1 MAGSLAS
8 INIKFSAD
16 LKQFSTQ
23 MQTATRDIAKLG
35 DSFAS
40 VGQGLT
46 VGLTTPI
53 LGLGGLA
60 VKTAADFETL
70 RTSLLS
76 SFQGNQAAA
85 DSAFKTIEKF
95 ATTSPYQVEEV
106 LNAFIKLKNLGLD
119 PSEEAL
125 TSYGNTASAMG
136 KDLNQMIEAVADA
149 STGEFERLKE
159 FGIKAKSE
167 GDKVSFTF
175 QGVTTTI
182 GKNSEEIQKYLMD
195 IGNVNFQGSM
205 DRQSETF
212 KGRLSSLQDTF
223 ASFGDSIGTII
234 LEFMSPMIDSLQE
247 LAEYFKKLSPET
259 QKTIVVIAGLA
270 AAIGPLLLAIG
281 GLMQLVPVMVAGFA
295 AIKGA
300 FASLTASMSANPITA
315 LAVALGLVIAGIYA
329 YTQATN
335 GAVSATKLYADVREV
350 AAKSVAKE
358 KAELDT
364 LLKIAK
370 DETLSKQQRQTAID
384 KLNKISPEYLGNL
397 RLETI
402 NTNEAKKAID
412 AYNVALNQRA
422 LQQAVL
428 SKKTELFNELIELQN
443 KDLNLTGNAFS
454 DAAQKASNY
463 IFSLLGVE
471 TQTIKNRA
479 ELEQY
484 IKSSKLEGE
493 AAKAVRSSYEVL
505 IREREKDVKNIQ
517 SQIDALDKFNV
528 TEGNAVV
535 ATDALTT
542 STTALN
548 KEREKLPM
556 AGTIAFYENEIS
568 KLQKLQKEQIKT
580 GYEYLVL
587 QSKIDEFQKKI
598 DEIAVKPIEA
608 INLPSL
614 NLPKIDNTERLASIA
629 KAGQENLAAQQAANE
644 SWLAEQNRMLEY
656 GQQFNESLASIMEST
671 AENFAIGF
679 GEMIGQSINGGL
691 SIQSIWS
698 LMIGTLADMAIQ
710 VGKVAI
716 GIGISVESIKKSLT
730 GFIGVPAIVAGV
742 ALIALGTLAKSALA
756 NIGGGSNAPAFANGG
771 VVPGTS
777 LYGDKILARVNSG
790 ELILNQKQQSNL
802 WGMMNSAG
810 QGVNVNLEGGFRLA
824 GSDLELVIERAINKN
839 SRKR

>member
-23 MQTATRDIAKLG
+23 MQTATRDIVKLG
-35 DSFAS
+35 DGFAK
-40 VGQGLT
+40 VGKGLT
-46 VGLTTPI
+46 LGLTTPI

-85 DSAFKTIEKF
+85 DSAFKSIEQF

-136 KDLNQMIEAVADA
+136 KSLDQMIEAVADA

-175 QGVTTTI
+175 QGVTQTV
-182 GKNSEEIQKYLMD
+182 GKNATDIQNYLLS
-195 IGNVNFQGSM
+195 IGNVNFAGAM

-212 KGRLSSLQDTF
+212 KGRLSSLQDTM

-234 LEFMSPMIDSLQE
+234 LEFLSPLVDSLQE
-247 LAEYFKKLSPET
+247 LAVWFKNLSPET
-259 QKTIVVIAGLA
+259 QKVIVVVAGLA
-270 AAIGPLLLAIG
+270 AAIGPLLLGIG

-295 AIKGA
+295 AIKSA
-300 FASLTASMSANPITA
+300 FTSLVATMSANPITA
-315 LAVALGLVIAGIYA
+315 ISIALAVVVAGIYA
-329 YTQATN
+329 YTQATD
-335 GAVSATKLYADVREV
+335 GAVSVTKLYADVREM

-364 LLKIAK
+364 LLKVAK
-370 DETLSKQQRQTAID
+370 DETLSKAQRQSAID

-402 NTNEAKKAID
+402 NTTEAKNAID
-412 AYNVALNQRA
+412 KYNVALNQRA

-428 SKKTELFNELIELQN
+428 SKKTELFNQLIELQN
-443 KDLNLTGNAFS
+443 KDLSYTGNAFS
-454 DAAQKASNY
+454 DASQKASDY

-471 TQTIKNRA
+471 TQTIRNRA

-493 AAKAVRSSYEVL
+493 AAKAVRSNYEVL

-528 TEGNAVV
+528 TEVNAVV

-548 KEREKLPM
+548 KEREKLPK

-568 KLQKLQKEQIKT
+568 KLQKLQKETTTT
-580 GYEYLVL
+580 GLAYLSL
-587 QSKIDEFQKKI
+587 QHDIDELQKKI
-598 DEIAVKPIEA
+598 DAIAIKDIKPIDLGELKVTP
-608 INLPSL
+608 IN
-614 NLPKIDNTERLASIA
+614 NEERFASIV

-644 SWLAEQNRMLEY
+644 SWLAEQNKMLEY
-656 GQQFNESLASIMEST
+656 ANEFNEGLTGIMQSVGQT
-671 AENFAIGF
+671 FAEGF
-679 GEMIGQSINGGL
+679 GEMLGQSIAGGL
-691 SIQSIWS
+691 SIQSVWT
-698 LMIGTLADMAIQ
+698 LMITALADMAIQ
-710 VGKVAI
+710 VGKLAI
-716 GIGISVESIKKSLT
+716 GIGISVGGIKKALTSLNP
-730 GFIGVPAIVAGV
+730 VVAIAAGV
-742 ALIALGTLAKSALA
+742 ALVALGTLAKSALS
-756 NIGGGSNAPAFANGG
+756 NIAGGSGAPAFTNGG

-802 WGMMNSAG
+802 WGMMNSAS

-839 SRKR
+839 NRKR